1 MDALFSR
8 PTHKT
13 VWNQL
18 RNRPVAA
25 TNFDLSRVDTLE
37 KESAVVHDEEKAN
50 RDR

>member
-18 RNRPVAA
+18 RNRPLAE
-25 TNFDLSRVDTLE
+25 TDLGLSRVDTLE
-37 KESAVVHDEEKAN
+37 KGSVVVHDEEKAN
-50 RDR
+50 RD